1 MELCHGK
8 INNKLHNL
16 KLRQPLISLWGVSP
30 YIRLFLYETLNIVI
44 LFKAAAETEG
54 RKSLGLT
61 VGGTVFIHGKGAFLS
76 SMCADS
82 QNSHRRWDAGPLWEQ
97 K

>member
-30 YIRLFLYETLNIVI
+30 YIRPFLYETLNIVI
-44 LFKAAAETEG
+44 LFKTAAETEG
-54 RKSLGLT
+54 RKKESW
-61 VGGTVFIHGKGAFLS
+61 S
-76 SMCADS
+76 DRR
-82 QNSHRRWDAGPLWEQ
+82 QNSVYPR
-97 K
+97 